1 VDDGVEIGGMSF
13 SVSVELRRSGR
24 PKPSL
29 AGATPACGIES
40 RVKAGRGGISASSDL
55 DDRDLRRDFFFAE
68 EPSSPALSRTGFGAT
83 SSLPELPDLGFKSL
97 TNRVRE
103 GAAASNRN

>member
-29 AGATPACGIES
+29 AGVTPACGMES
-40 RVKAGRGGISASSDL
+40 RVKVGRGGISASFDL
-55 DDRDLRRDFFFAE
+55 DDRDLRRGFFADGS
-68 EPSSPALSRTGFGAT
+68 SSPALSRTDFGAT

-103 GAAASNRN
+103 GAAASNHN